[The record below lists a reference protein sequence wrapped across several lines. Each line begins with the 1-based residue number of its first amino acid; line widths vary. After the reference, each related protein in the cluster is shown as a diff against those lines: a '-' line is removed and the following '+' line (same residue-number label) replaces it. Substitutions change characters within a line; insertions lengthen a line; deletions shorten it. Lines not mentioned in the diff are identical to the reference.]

1 MNLFLSASH
10 PIWLIKQ
17 TCRFFDL
24 HNHAYHSF
32 PSFLENPEIWI
43 PSPSQVQNRLEFIW
57 KNISLF
63 PTLNLMQSSSTQNI
77 FIHHK
82 GSADFVVEATF
93 IVLFPENNKWY
104 CYICRGHALTTHRSF
119 IKETVRCV
127 LLHLPEGWWAFVYLP
142 RSVSNTA
149 FFSTLDAFPNC
160 FNRDYKTFCWPGS
173 KKLHQQSN
181 DTVDNKSWI
190 E

>member
-1 MNLFLSASH
+1 M
-10 PIWLIKQ
+10 
-17 TCRFFDL
+17 
-24 HNHAYHSF
+24 
-32 PSFLENPEIWI
+32 
-43 PSPSQVQNRLEFIW
+43 PSPAQVQKRLEFIC

-63 PTLNLMQSSSTQNI
+63 PTLNLMQSSSKQNRL
-77 FIHHK
+77 IHHK
-82 GSADFVVEATF
+82 RSADFVYFVVKAAF
-93 IVLFPENNKWY
+93 IVLCPENNKWY
-104 CYICRGHALTTHRSF
+104 CYICGRHALTSLCSC

-142 RSVSNTA
+142 PSVTNTV
-149 FFSTLDAFPNC
+149 FFSTLGAFPNC
-160 FNRDYKTFCWPGS
+160 FKRDYKTLCCSGS